1 MRKSGVSFSYTDQ
14 IPGYGANDN
23 PLADILPDRPPPRDV
38 PIDPGLGGGDGSGSP
53 SGINPIL
60 PDEPPVVP
68 IDPGLGGGDGSGS
81 PSVIDPIIDTVP
93 IDPGLIGEDSPAGIV
108 RDPIVDDSQTQT
120 PTSQPKKNGDF
131 VLLGLASVVFFGSII
146 FGMRK

>member
-1 MRKSGVSFSYTDQ
+1 MARRMRKSGVSFSYTDQ

-23 PLADILPDRPPPRDV
+23 PLADILPDRPPPRD
-38 PIDPGLGGGDGSGSP
+38 
-53 SGINPIL
+53 
-60 PDEPPVVP
+60 VP